1 MPQRPARDVKSIARA
16 LCRRLLPARAA
27 GYSVD
32 DRELETQERFFE
44 QRLVPLKCGDYEISV
59 PEGHM
64 LRKILPLQPYRDLAI
79 GLIARFVADKYP
91 SASIC
96 DVGANVGDTAAI
108 IATQTR
114 NKLILIEASDYYFD
128 LLTANVRQL
137 PNEKILR
144 KVMIAD
150 GAPVHGHLHHW
161 GGTARFEPDTQ
172 SSGTPSMTLAEAADK
187 DTRFVKIDTDGFDFK
202 ILSSSLGWFQ
212 EVGHPALFWENQI
225 TTPEELASADRL
237 FSELQGIGYK
247 YFVVWDDAGFHL
259 LSTDSL
265 AVLQDLN
272 RYVFKVWINKA
283 HISVYNYDVLGLHER
298 DLDIYVQVRDWYR
311 AY

>member
-1 MPQRPARDVKSIARA
+1 MLMSSRNFRTIARTFF
-16 LCRRLLPARAA
+16 RRLLPTRASGHSA
-27 GYSVD
+27 G
-32 DRELETQERFFE
+32 DREQETQERFFE
-44 QRLVPLKCGDYEISV
+44 QRLVGLKCGDYEISV

-64 LRKILPLQPYRDLAI
+64 LRKVLPLQPYRDLAI
-79 GLIARFVADKYP
+79 GLIARLVARKYP
-91 SASIC
+91 FASIC

-128 LLTANVRQL
+128 LLTTNVRQL

-144 KVMIAD
+144 KVMISD

-161 GGTARFEPDTQ
+161 GGTARFEANSQ
-172 SSGTPSMTLAEAADK
+172 SPGTPSMTLAEAADS
-187 DTRFVKIDTDGFDFK
+187 DTRLVKIDTDGFDFR
-202 ILSSSLGWFQ
+202 IIASSLGWFQ
-212 EVGHPALFWENQI
+212 DVGHPALFWENQI
-225 TTPEELASADRL
+225 TTQDELASSDLL
-237 FSELQGIGYK
+237 FSKLQDIGYK

-259 LSTDSL
+259 VSTDSL

-272 RYVFKVWINKA
+272 RYLFKVWTNQA
-283 HISVYNYDVLGLHER
+283 HISVYNYDVLAVHEQ
-298 DLDIYVQVRDWYR
+298 DLDIYAQVKDWYR